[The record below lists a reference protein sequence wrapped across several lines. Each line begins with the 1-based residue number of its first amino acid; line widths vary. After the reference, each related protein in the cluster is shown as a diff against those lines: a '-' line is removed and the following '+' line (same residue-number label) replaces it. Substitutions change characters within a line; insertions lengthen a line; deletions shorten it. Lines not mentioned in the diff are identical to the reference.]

1 MTRAISPTPAK
12 ASGVATVVGMSRHIR
27 SATILVAVAFSVA
40 GCVPGLA
47 ADPRFA
53 TNSGARPQGAATT
66 KPPPAGPPPIAA
78 PKNDLSW
85 HDCTA
90 QVFTGAAVPPAPGV
104 QLDCANYDA
113 DLDPVNG
120 GSGTV
125 SIGVVRAR
133 SNQTPKDAGPLVFTT
148 GSDLPSSTQLPVW
161 LSRGGADVLPTHPIV
176 AVDRR
181 GMGMSTPVDCRDH
194 FDRQVMRDQA
204 QFQSGDDPVA
214 NLSDVSNT
222 ATTNCTD
229 ALAPAGDSA
238 YDNSHAA
245 SDIER
250 LRNLW
255 DVPALALVGIGNGA
269 QVALTYAASRPDKVA
284 RLILDSPVALGVNA
298 EAAAEQ
304 QAKGQ
309 QAALDAF
316 AAQCVAVNCPLGPDP
331 KGAVNALL
339 ADARAGKGPGGASVA
354 EVAAAITTALGFP
367 TGGRVNATT
376 SLANALATARSGD
389 TNQLTNLI
397 NHADAIRDTDGQF
410 VNTCSDALNRPTPDR
425 VRELVVAWAK
435 LYPQFGTV
443 AALNLVKCV
452 HWPTGSPAQPPKNLK
467 VDVLLL
473 GVQNDPI
480 VGSEGV
486 AQTAATIINANAAS
500 KRVMWQGI
508 GHGASIYSSCAVP
521 PLIGYLNSGK
531 LPGTDTYCPA

>member
-1 MTRAISPTPAK
+1 
-12 ASGVATVVGMSRHIR
+12 MSRQIA
-27 SATILVAVAFSVA
+27 SATILVAVTALVA
-40 GCVPGLA
+40 GCVPGLG

-66 KPPPAGPPPIAA
+66 KPPPPGPPPIAA

-85 HDCTA
+85 RDCTA
-90 QVFTGAAVPPAPGV
+90 KVFGDAAVPAAPDV
-104 QLDCANYDA
+104 QLDCATYDT

-120 GSGTV
+120 GSGTL

-133 SNQTPKDAGPLVFTT
+133 SAKTPHDAGPLVFTT
-148 GSDLPSSTQLPVW
+148 GSDLPSSTQLPAW
-161 LSRGGADVLPTHPIV
+161 IARGGADVLQTHPIV

-181 GMGMSTPVDCRDH
+181 GMGMSSPIDCRDQL
-194 FDRQVMRDQA
+194 DRQAMRDQA
-204 QFQSGDDPVA
+204 QFQTGDDPVA
-214 NLSDVSNT
+214 NLSDISNT

-229 ALAPAGDSA
+229 AIAPGSSA

-250 LRNLW
+250 LRSLW
-255 DVPALALVGIGNGA
+255 DVPAVALVGIGNGA
-269 QVALTYAASRPDKVA
+269 QVALAYAASRPDRVA
-284 RLILDSPVALGVNA
+284 RLILDSPIALGVNA

-316 AAQCVAVNCPLGPDP
+316 AAQCVAVNCALGPDP
-331 KGAVNALL
+331 KGAISAML
-339 ADARAGKGPGGASVA
+339 ADARAGKGPGGAPVSAVA
-354 EVAAAITTALGFP
+354 NAITVALGFP
-367 TGGRVNATT
+367 SGGRVGATQ
-376 SLANALATARSGD
+376 SLANALAAARSGD
-389 TNQLTNLI
+389 ANPLNNLI
-397 NHADAIRDTDGQF
+397 GHAYSLTDSDGQF
-410 VNTCSDALNRPTPDR
+410 VNSCSDAINRPTPDR

-443 AALNLVKCV
+443 AALGLVKCV
-452 HWPTGSPAQPPKNLK
+452 HWPTIPPPAPPKDLK
-467 VDVLLL
+467 VDVLLA

-480 VGSEGV
+480 VGNEG
-486 AQTAATIINANAAS
+486 AAATAAMIINANAAS

-508 GHGASIYSSCAVP
+508 GHGASIYSPCAVP

>member
-1 MTRAISPTPAK
+1 
-12 ASGVATVVGMSRHIR
+12 MSRQIA
-27 SATILVAVAFSVA
+27 SATILVAVSALIA
-40 GCVPGLA
+40 GCVPGLG

-66 KPPPAGPPPIAA
+66 KPPPPGPPPIAA

-85 HDCTA
+85 RDCTA
-90 QVFTGAAVPPAPGV
+90 KVFGDAAVPAVPGV

-113 DLDPVNG
+113 DLDPTGG
-120 GSGTV
+120 GSGTL

-133 SNQTPKDAGPLVFTT
+133 SDKTPHDAGPLVFTT
-148 GSDLPSSTQLPVW
+148 GSDLPSSTQLPAW
-161 LSRGGADVLPTHPIV
+161 LARGGADVLQTHPIV

-181 GMGMSTPVDCRDH
+181 GLGMSSPIDCRDQL
-194 FDRQVMRDQA
+194 DRQAMRDQA
-204 QFQSGDDPVA
+204 QFQAGDDPVA
-214 NLSDVSNT
+214 NLSDISNT

-229 ALAPAGDSA
+229 AIAPGSSS

-250 LRNLW
+250 LRSLW
-255 DVPALALVGIGNGA
+255 DVPAVALVGIGNGA
-269 QVALTYAASRPDKVA
+269 TVALAYAASRPDRVA
-284 RLILDSPVALGVNA
+284 RLILDSPIALGVNA

-304 QAKGQ
+304 QVKGQ

-331 KGAVNALL
+331 KGAISAML
-339 ADARAGKGPGGASVA
+339 ADARAGKGPGGAPGSAVA
-354 EVAAAITTALGFP
+354 TAITVALGFP
-367 TGGRVNATT
+367 SGGRVGATQ
-376 SLANALATARSGD
+376 SLAAALAAARSGD
-389 TNQLTNLI
+389 ASQLNNLI
-397 NHADAIRDTDGQF
+397 GRAYSLTDSDGQF
-410 VNTCSDALNRPTPDR
+410 VNSCSDAINRPTPDR

-452 HWPTGSPAQPPKNLK
+452 HWPTIPPPAPPKDLK
-467 VDVLLL
+467 VDVLLA

-480 VGSEGV
+480 VGNEG
-486 AQTAATIINANAAS
+486 AAATAAMIINANAAS

-508 GHGASIYSSCAVP
+508 GHGASIYSPCAVA